1 MLQKKNSTF
10 PKPVVAYKP
19 VAYKKVDND
28 IRIRSMIVKI
38 RLSKNECA
46 ILYQS
51 ARQKNENIMLAVI
64 HLAHTQD
71 FPKNQH
77 FFTPHPHPVYLIVF

>member
-1 MLQKKNSTF
+1 MCHFVPKCKTAKKNLSVF
-10 PKPVVAYKP
+10 YK
-19 VAYKKVDND
+19 ND
-28 IRIRSMIVKI
+28 IKNIQE
-38 RLSKNECA
+38 KNE
-46 ILYQS
+46 
-51 ARQKNENIMLAVI
+51 KIMLAVI

>member
-1 MLQKKNSTF
+1 MNVPFCIKVQDSKKNLSVF
-10 PKPVVAYKP
+10 YK
-19 VAYKKVDND
+19 NN
-28 IRIRSMIVKI
+28 I
-38 RLSKNECA
+38 KNIQE
-46 ILYQS
+46 
-51 ARQKNENIMLAVI
+51 KNENIMLAVI